1 MKRGILLFM
10 TVLSGFIS
18 NAQTAGSVTM
28 GAGYANAAYYK
39 LSTGTSN
46 TYPQASWDLAFYRV
60 SAYSFATRVNDA
72 KGIAVYQASNN
83 LLNWATIDVTQE
95 GTWTRLYNSEIQ
107 WDEGAIDKGTATYGW
122 GEYNIANHHVVGT
135 IIYVLKYADGTY
147 KKFRIDD
154 YSSGYTFTYSSWTG
168 TAWSVDTTYAL
179 PNTTNPNSKFNYY
192 SLVNDTE
199 VVAEPASADWDFV
212 ITKYNTDYY
221 GDGSLMYGVTGIL
234 NHPSITVAKNTE
246 PGGTGDTSA
255 LSYSSNINTIGWD
268 WKTFAGGVYVVNSD
282 KAYYLKYANGTI
294 YRLVFNTFEGSSTG
308 KTTFT
313 YQDVTTS
320 LGTENFENK
329 VSFGVYP
336 NPSTDKKINILY
348 DVPSGN
354 NDVNKVTVYSLTGV
368 QVYAANIG
376 NISGFYNA
384 SIDLGFLSTGTYLLK
399 FESGGY
405 STVKKI
411 VLE

>member
-1 MKRGILLFM
+1 MKRRILLFM

-28 GAGYANAAYYK
+28 GPSYANAVYYK

-46 TYPQASWDLAFYRV
+46 AYSQTSWDLAFYRV

-72 KGIAVYQASNN
+72 KGIAVYQAANSLSN
-83 LLNWATIDVTQE
+83 WGAIDVTQE
-95 GTWTRLYNSEIQ
+95 GTWTRLYNSETQ
-107 WDEGAIDKGTATYGW
+107 WDKGAIDKGTATYGW

-135 IIYVLKYADGTY
+135 IVYVLKYADGTY

-154 YSSGYTFTYSSWTG
+154 YSSGYTFTYSTWDG
-168 TAWSVDTTYAL
+168 TVWSTDTTYVL

-192 SLVNDTE
+192 SLVNNTE

-212 ITKYNTDYY
+212 ITKYNTDL
-221 GDGSLMYGVTGIL
+221 GGGTMYPVTGIL
-234 NHPSITVAKNTE
+234 HHPSITVAKNNE

-255 LSYSSNINTIGWD
+255 LSYSANINTIGYD
-268 WKTFAGGVYVVNSD
+268 WKTFTGGVYVVNSD

-294 YRLVFNTFEGSSTG
+294 YRLVFNTFEGSATG

-313 YQDVTTS
+313 YQDVTAS

-336 NPSTDKKINILY
+336 NPSIDKKINILY
-348 DVPSGN
+348 DVPNGN
-354 NDVNKVTVYSLTGV
+354 NYVNKVTIYSLTGA
-368 QVYAANIG
+368 QVYQTNID
-376 NISGFYNA
+376 NTSGFYNTA
-384 SIDLGFLSTGTYLLK
+384 IDLGSLSAGTYLLK
-399 FESGGY
+399 FESGSY

-411 VLE
+411 VLQ